1 MRDIIKLIL
10 IIIVVAAIVLQTLS
24 YLLIKKA
31 VTQYTDSELREAA
44 LSRNMLSIPSTYE
57 ELLKVVDTKE
67 NKLSKD
73 KIELGKDL
81 FFDKILS
88 KNRDIS
94 CDTCHVIDKDIK
106 NNRSNKQFSKMLL
119 SENKNAQKDCTVCH
133 LFDQSGTDRLATSI
147 GHDNKQHPFHLNTL
161 SILNSSLAKYQTW
174 DASVSS
180 VEEQA
185 GISIQDLYKM
195 NLTKEEA
202 IKRLSLD
209 KAYVNKFE
217 KVFKD
222 EQNLQAQLITFE
234 NIQKAI
240 GAYVR
245 ILLTRSDYDK
255 FLDGDNSAMSEQAK
269 KGLANFMNFGCKG
282 CHTGM
287 SVGGQN
293 IQKFPVRDYNSILD
307 LTNTFIEDEKGR
319 EVNGVSLN
327 FDMRHS
333 YPFENIGGFLGM
345 NNQQLFRVPILRN
358 VTKTSPYF
366 HNGTVDTLRDAIR
379 YMAKHQLGMNPT
391 NKQVDEIVAFFE
403 SLEGDIVDYQIQ
415 ERDK

>member
-10 IIIVVAAIVLQTLS
+10 IIIVVATIVLQTLS
-24 YLLIKKA
+24 YLLTKKA

-119 SENKNAQKDCTVCH
+119 SENKEAQKDCIVCH
-133 LFDQSGTDRLATSI
+133 LSDQSGTDRLATSI

-174 DASVSS
+174 DASVDT

-222 EQNLQAQLITFE
+222 EQNLQTQIITFE

-245 ILLTRSDYDK
+245 TLLTRSDYDK

-333 YPFENIGGFLGM
+333 YPFENVGGFLGM

-366 HNGTVDTLRDAIR
+366 HNGTIDTLRDAIR

>member
-1 MRDIIKLIL
+1 MKSFIKIAFIV
-10 IIIVVAAIVLQTLS
+10 IIIFIIVLQILS
-24 YLLIKKA
+24 YLLTKKA
-31 VTQYTDSELREAA
+31 ITQYTDSELREAA
-44 LSRNMLSIPSTYE
+44 VSRNMLSVPATYE

-67 NKLSKD
+67 NRLSRD
-73 KIELGKDL
+73 KIELGKKL
-81 FFDKILS
+81 FFDKRLS
-88 KNRDIS
+88 RNRDIS
-94 CDTCHVIDKDIK
+94 CDTCHLIDKDIT

-119 SENKNAQKDCTVCH
+119 SGDKSTAKDCVVCH
-133 LFDQSGTDRLATSI
+133 LSDQSGTDRLATSI

-174 DASVSS
+174 DGSVDT

-185 GISIQDLYKM
+185 GASIQDLYKM
-195 NLTKEEA
+195 NLTQEEA
-202 IKRLSLD
+202 TERLLKNS
-209 KAYVNKFE
+209 KYVDMFN

-222 EQNLQAQLITFE
+222 MKNSQEQTLTFQ

-240 GAYVR
+240 GAYVKT
-245 ILLTRSDYDK
+245 LLTRSDYDK
-255 FLDGDNSAMSEQAK
+255 FLDGDNNAMSEQAK
-269 KGLANFMNFGCKG
+269 RGLANFMNFGCKG

-287 SVGGQN
+287 SVGGQS

-307 LTNTFIEDEKGR
+307 LTNTSIEDEKGR

-333 YPFENIGGFLGM
+333 YPFENTGGFLGM

-366 HNGTVDTLRDAIR
+366 HNGTIDTLRDAIR
-379 YMAKHQLGMNPT
+379 LMAKHQLGMNPT
-391 NKQVDEIVAFFE
+391 NKQVNEIVAFFE
-403 SLEGDIVDYQIQ
+403 SLEGDIVNYKIQ
-415 ERDK
+415 KGDK